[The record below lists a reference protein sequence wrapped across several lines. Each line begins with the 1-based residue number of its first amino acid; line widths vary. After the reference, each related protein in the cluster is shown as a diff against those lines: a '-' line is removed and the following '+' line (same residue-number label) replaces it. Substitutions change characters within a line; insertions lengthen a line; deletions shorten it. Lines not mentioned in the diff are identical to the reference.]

1 MLSVS
6 YSKHAKR
13 SPAPCKPSSTP
24 DQREWDPATH
34 PSLPSPFPAAH
45 PKVTN
50 IFANMDRP
58 HKALGQLLQAAFSN
72 RFAMWLGS
80 DLCFSTVYQHF
91 PILHNHHPQNWV
103 FFCQLGGHMKLS
115 EATPQSSGHIPHC
128 RNICSLQVQRKTS
141 LKHNSVKLLLKAGN
155 PPFAADGCGF

>member
-1 MLSVS
+1 MQAQQHPWSEGVGPCN
-6 YSKHAKR
+6 
-13 SPAPCKPSSTP
+13 SPFPP
-24 DQREWDPATH
+24 
-34 PSLPSPFPAAH
+34 LPSPFPAAH

-115 EATPQSSGHIPHC
+115 EATLQSSGHIPHC